1 MTDPIVS
8 PYIIATPEAAAAVP
22 VGWVLDRIDR
32 RYDPTVSHGQPA
44 RVGDRIR
51 KVVLDVDGI
60 TQAILA
66 APAPS
71 GLSWWPD
78 VLNEPAPTFAEG
90 DLVVERYDDRPIYGR
105 VLGFATD
112 GRVVLGT
119 WHIDTTA
126 TPRSRVAAANELLAE
141 LLDGNDL
148 PYNGSHTV
156 VAAVLARWKYEQVPA
171 PAVASEE

>member
-8 PYIIATPEAAAAVP
+8 PYLIATPEAAAAVP
-22 VGWVLDRIDR
+22 VGWVLDRLDPR
-32 RYDPTVSHGQPA
+32 RSPTVVLGQPA

-51 KVVLDVDGI
+51 QVVLGVDDI
-60 TQAILA
+60 TQAIA
-66 APAPS
+66 AASKPS
-71 GLSWWPD
+71 DGPPWWPD

-119 WHIDTTA
+119 WHIDTSV
-126 TPRSRVAAANELLAE
+126 TPRELVVAANELLAG
-141 LLDGNDL
+141 LLDGDDV
-148 PYNGSHTV
+148 PYTGSHTV
-156 VAAVLARWKYEQVPA
+156 VAAVLARWTYEQVPA
-171 PAVASEE
+171 PSGSV